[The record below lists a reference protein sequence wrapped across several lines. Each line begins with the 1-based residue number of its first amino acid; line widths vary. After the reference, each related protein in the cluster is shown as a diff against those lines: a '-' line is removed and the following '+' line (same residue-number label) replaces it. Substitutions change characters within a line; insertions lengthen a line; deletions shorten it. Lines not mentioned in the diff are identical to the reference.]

1 MLSAILDHAIHIFG
15 GFCRLVGLLWP
26 LILITSFLFALA
38 SYLASNIIWSVIILL
53 AAPCA
58 VLFWVTRTGPSFRR
72 KADKPPTAFFVGLYM
87 ISTYILLVMIFACAF
102 LAAERFEGKIV
113 CTSNRVPIDREQF
126 RDYVYFSVVS
136 GSTLGYGELTPLGLT
151 RLFVG
156 IEVIM
161 FWLFIV
167 VASFRMSTVRSG

>member
-1 MLSAILDHAIHIFG
+1 M
-15 GFCRLVGLLWP
+15 
-26 LILITSFLFALA
+26 
-38 SYLASNIIWSVIILL
+38 
-53 AAPCA
+53 
-58 VLFWVTRTGPSFRR
+58 
-72 KADKPPTAFFVGLYM
+72 
-87 ISTYILLVMIFACAF
+87 
-102 LAAERFEGKIV
+102 AAERFGGEIV
-113 CTSNRVPIDREQF
+113 CTSNRVPIDRELF

-167 VASFRMSTVRSG
+167 YKAIYYCNYLIEIHRWDTVGIVHYTFFRHLTKSSHNFSAD